1 MSALHTALLREQKDK
16 PPTGTTLA
24 KPCLTKDLNP
34 KSTKDHRS
42 LIRKEPSK
50 KRGWKFGTETSPA
63 RETAGRNRF
72 VRGVGDCALTRET
85 PPRTHEFGQNGPA
98 DNSWCWCGREATG
111 TAACGW
117 QGAWSFLR
125 KLHRPLPSDPQLCS
139 LCMLERAEN
148 VCRCQTLH
156 ASAFP

>member
-1 MSALHTALLREQKDK
+1 MHTALLREQKDN

-42 LIRKEPSK
+42 LVRKEPSK
-50 KRGWKFGTETSPA
+50 KTWLEVWNRNLP

-85 PPRTHEFGQNGPA
+85 PPRTRELSQNGPT
-98 DNSWCWCGREATG
+98 DNSWCWCGREVTG
-111 TAACGW
+111 TAARGW
-117 QGAWSFLR
+117 RGAWSFLR

-148 VCRCQTLH
+148 VCWHQTLH
-156 ASAFP
+156 ASAFR